1 MTGPRLSDRVVLAGI
16 PAAGALLLLSLEAT
30 DVDRVIGRWFFD
42 AAAGAFPWRYD
53 AFLEVVLHQWGKYL
67 VVLIGC
73 LVAGGLLLSY
83 VVQALAPH
91 RRLLL
96 YLVLALSLAP
106 ATVTAIKS
114 VSNKYCPWDLAEF
127 GGFLPYTRL
136 LDAPPPAVKAGR
148 CFPAGHASAGFAL
161 LAFYFAGRATGNRT
175 LARAGLAAGLGMG
188 LILGLGRMLQGA
200 HFLSHTLWSGLIC
213 WTVMAALY
221 AAILRPRRDRSAAD
235 ARQT

>member
-1 MTGPRLSDRVVLAGI
+1 MTDRLLSDRVVVGGI
-16 PAAGALLLLSLEAT
+16 PAVAALLLLSLEAT
-30 DVDRVIGRWFFD
+30 DVDRIIERWFFD
-42 AAAGAFPWRYD
+42 AAAGGFPWRYD
-53 AFLEVVLHQWGKYL
+53 AFLEVVLHQWGKYI

-91 RRLLL
+91 RRVLL
-96 YLVLALSLAP
+96 YLLLALSLAP
-106 ATVTAIKS
+106 ATVTAVKS
-114 VSNKYCPWDLAEF
+114 FSNKYCPWDLAEF

-136 LDAPPPAVKAGR
+136 LDTPPPTLKPGR

-161 LAFYFAGRATGNRT
+161 LAFYFVGRATGNRT

-188 LILGLGRMLQGA
+188 VILGFGRMVQGA

-213 WTVMAALY
+213 WTVMAGLY
-221 AAILRPRRDRSAAD
+221 AAMLDPATDRPAAETPH
-235 ARQT
+235 A